1 MGSGRGNAAF
11 YCVSDDRFF
20 LGAVGLIN
28 SLRLQGHAE
37 PIFVLD
43 CGLTPAQRE
52 LLAPEVTIVPGP
64 TDTPPYLL
72 KTIAPLRHPAEVM
85 VLIDADMIATRSLAE
100 LIEQASGGR
109 VVAFRND
116 RDRFV
121 PAWGELLDLGPVR
134 RRPYVSVGLV
144 FLGGSVGAEVLRLMD
159 DRQRNVDF
167 ELTWYGKRVPDYPFL
182 YPEQDVLNAILCT
195 RTDGDQLAA
204 LENRLAANPPFRGLR
219 LVDERTLRCAYDDE
233 AAPYVLHHFHRKPWL
248 DPMRHGIYSRLISRL
263 LLGQDV
269 AIRVAESEIP
279 LRMRSGFLARA
290 ERARVDLEDVLR
302 RYLGDPLAEWVRAR
316 VQALRHGRVAG
327 GA

>member
-85 VLIDADMIATRSLAE
+85 VLIDADMIATLPLAE

-159 DRQRNVDF
+159 DRQRSVDF

-195 RTDGDQLAA
+195 RVEGDRIATLDH
-204 LENRLAANPPFRGLR
+204 RLAATPPYRGLR
-219 LVDERTLRCAYDDE
+219 LLDRSALRCRYGDGTE
-233 AAPYVLHHFHRKPWL
+233 PYVLHQFVRKPWL
-248 DPMRHGIYSRLISRL
+248 EPMYHGIYPRLLARL
-263 LLGQDV
+263 LLRKDV
-269 AIRVAESEIP
+269 AIRVPNDDVP
-279 LRMRSGFLARA
+279 LRMRDGMRGRMHRWVVNVLDLGRWYLRERLPRWIA
-290 ERARVDLEDVLR
+290 ERADVLR
-302 RYLGDPLAEWVRAR
+302 S
-316 VQALRHGRVAG
+316 GRTG

>member
-1 MGSGRGNAAF
+1 MGTDRGRAAF

-28 SLRLQGHAE
+28 SLRLVGHRE

-52 LLAPEVTIVPGP
+52 LLAPEATIVPGP

-85 VLIDADMIATRSLAE
+85 VLIDVDMIATRSLAD
-100 LIEQASGGR
+100 LIEQASAGR

-121 PAWGELLDLGPVR
+121 PAWGELLDLGPVQ

-144 FLGGSVGAEVLRLMD
+144 FLGGSVGAEVLQLMD
-159 DRQRNVDF
+159 DRQRTVDF
-167 ELTWYGKRVPDYPFL
+167 DLTWYGKRVPDYPFL

-195 RTDGDQLAA
+195 RGEPDRISTLDH
-204 LENRLAANPPFRGLR
+204 RLAATPPYSELR
-219 LVDERTLRCAYDDE
+219 LIDRSALRCRYGDGTE
-233 AAPYVLHHFHRKPWL
+233 PYVLHQFVRKPWL
-248 DPMRHGIYSRLISRL
+248 EPMYHGIYPRLLARL
-263 LLGQDV
+263 LLGNDV
-269 AIRVAESEIP
+269 AIRVSDQEVP
-279 LRMRSGFLARA
+279 LRMRDG
-290 ERARVDLEDVLR
+290 
-302 RYLGDPLAEWVRAR
+302 VRAR
-316 VQALRHGRVAG
+316 LERWAVNVLDLGRWYLGERLPRWIGGRANVLRSGRTGRA
-327 GA
+327 

>member
-72 KTIAPLRHPAEVM
+72 KTIAPLRHPADVM

-159 DRQRNVDF
+159 DRQRSVDF

-195 RTDGDQLAA
+195 RVEGDRIATLDH
-204 LENRLAANPPFRGLR
+204 RLAATPPYRELR
-219 LVDERTLRCAYDDE
+219 LLDRSALRCAYGDGAE
-233 AAPYVLHHFHRKPWL
+233 PYVLHQFVRKPWL
-248 DPMRHGIYSRLISRL
+248 EPMYHGIYPRLLARL
-263 LLGQDV
+263 LLAEDV
-269 AIRVAESEIP
+269 AIRVPDAEVP
-279 LRMRSGFLARA
+279 LRMRDG
-290 ERARVDLEDVLR
+290 
-302 RYLGDPLAEWVRAR
+302 VRAR
-316 VQALRHGRVAG
+316 LERWVVNALDLGRWYLRERLGRSIAGRVQARWSGRTP

>member
-1 MGSGRGNAAF
+1 MGTGPGRAAF

-28 SLRLQGHAE
+28 SLRLVGHRE

-52 LLAPEVTIVPGP
+52 LLAPEATIVPGP

-85 VLIDADMIATRSLAE
+85 VLIDADMIATHSLGE
-100 LIEQASGGR
+100 LIEQASAGR

-144 FLGGSVGAEVLRLMD
+144 FLGGSVGAEVLQLMD
-159 DRQRNVDF
+159 DRQRRVDF
-167 ELTWYGKRVPDYPFL
+167 DLTWYGKRDPDYPFL

-195 RTDGDQLAA
+195 RVERDELVP
-204 LENRLAANPPFRGLR
+204 LENRLAAIPPFRGLR
-219 LVDERTLRCAYDDE
+219 LAEEKTLRCAYGDG
-233 AAPYVLHHFHRKPWL
+233 AVPYVLHHFHRKPWL
-248 DPMRHGIYSRLISRL
+248 DPMRHGIYSRLLARL
-263 LLGQDV
+263 LLAED
-269 AIRVAESEIP
+269 ASIRVPRDEVP
-279 LRMRSGFLARA
+279 LRMRRGLLARA
-290 ERARVDLEDVLR
+290 ERTRVDAQDVLR
-302 RYLGDPLAEWVRAR
+302 RYLGDPLVGWIRKRSRALQR
-316 VQALRHGRVAG
+316 GRPAG
-327 GA
+327 EA